1 MEVAFGRGG
10 RPRPCREDKHVRTGY
25 GLMGHEKR
33 IVEAFNTNGIERIL
47 LVDDVYDPPA
57 LLADEVGPMHDS
69 LESLGGQAASG
80 EAALHA
86 ESASGACAHTRPTVA
101 AHGDM
106 VALPTRPVNCTLQAH
121 KKQISPSSTV
131 PSAN

>member
-33 IVEAFNTNGIERIL
+33 IVEAFDTNGIERIL

-57 LLADEVGPMHDS
+57 LLADELGPLLDF
-69 LESLGGQAASG
+69 LESVGGQAACG
-80 EAALHA
+80 EAGHA
-86 ESASGACAHTRPTVA
+86 HVRSTARKA
-101 AHGDM
+101 ADRKGKRLNSRHNIGHRM
-106 VALPTRPVNCTLQAH
+106 QSYARKN
-121 KKQISPSSTV
+121 
-131 PSAN
+131 

>member
-33 IVEAFNTNGIERIL
+33 IVEAFDTNGIERIL

-57 LLADEVGPMHDS
+57 LLADELGPLLDF
-69 LESLGGQAASG
+69 LESVGGQAACG
-80 EAALHA
+80 EEGLAPEGIADAPAAPLANAPDDGPLGRLPAATLSPNTPAQHA
-86 ESASGACAHTRPTVA
+86 TIH
-101 AHGDM
+101 
-106 VALPTRPVNCTLQAH
+106 
-121 KKQISPSSTV
+121 
-131 PSAN
+131 

>member
-33 IVEAFNTNGIERIL
+33 IVEAFDTNGIERIL

-57 LLADEVGPMHDS
+57 LLADELGPLLDF
-69 LESLGGQAASG
+69 LESVGGQAACG
-80 EAALHA
+80 EAGLAPQGLAAARSA
-86 ESASGACAHTRPTVA
+86 ERRGGEGCVSAWRSLWSTY
-101 AHGDM
+101 
-106 VALPTRPVNCTLQAH
+106 LYNN
-121 KKQISPSSTV
+121 KKH
-131 PSAN
+131 NK

>member
-33 IVEAFNTNGIERIL
+33 IVEAFDTNGIERIL

-57 LLADEVGPMHDS
+57 LLADELGPLLDF
-69 LESLGGQAASG
+69 LESVGGQAAGG
-80 EAALHA
+80 EAGLAPERLAAATADALA
-86 ESASGACAHTRPTVA
+86 NAPDDGDLEEVPA
-101 AHGDM
+101 AQ
-106 VALPTRPVNCTLQAH
+106 VT
-121 KKQISPSSTV
+121 QIGK
-131 PSAN
+131 ANG